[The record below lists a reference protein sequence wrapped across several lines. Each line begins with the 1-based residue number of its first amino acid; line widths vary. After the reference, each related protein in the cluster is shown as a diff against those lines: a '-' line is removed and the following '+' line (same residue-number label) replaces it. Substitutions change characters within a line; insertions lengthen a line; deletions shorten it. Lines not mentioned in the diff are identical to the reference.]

1 MYCPNCSAQTSAK
14 QKFCRSCGMSLQ
26 MISQMLA
33 EHLSASADVVHENLK
48 AALQQGRWRLV
59 AGSST
64 RIKQTKP

>member
-1 MYCPNCSAQTSAK
+1 
-14 QKFCRSCGMSLQ
+14 MSLQ